1 MERLENVI
9 FYTLDKAIKSYR
21 QYAQKQL
28 KQAGLKVTIDQWLI
42 LTNLQD
48 KPEISQ
54 QELSARVFKDT
65 ASVTRIIDLLVKSG
79 LLDRDVH
86 ADDRRRK
93 SLSLT
98 SKGKEILEQVRPV
111 VRKNRATA
119 LEGLGEE
126 DLKALRS
133 HLQLIIR
140 NTEEA

>member
-48 KPEISQ
+48 NPEISQ

-126 DLKALRS
+126 DLKALRR

-140 NTEEA
+140 NAEEA

>member
-48 KPEISQ
+48 NPEISQ

>member
-28 KQAGLKVTIDQWLI
+28 KMAGLKVTIDQWLI

-48 KPEISQ
+48 NPEISQ
-54 QELSARVFKDT
+54 QELSARVFKDS

-79 LLDRDVH
+79 LLDREVH

-98 SKGKEILEQVRPV
+98 SKGREILEQVRPV
-111 VRKNRATA
+111 VKKNRATA

-126 DLKALRS
+126 
-133 HLQLIIR
+133 QGI
-140 NTEEA
+140 

>member
-48 KPEISQ
+48 NPEISQ

-111 VRKNRATA
+111 VKKNRATA